1 MSEAAAHPETRTEAA
16 IGASLAKSALFAP
29 VSEARRQRMIAEG
42 SITNLAAGAVLFQK
56 GAPGDALY
64 VLIEGEVEVCI
75 STEGGR
81 SVRMAALGPGAV
93 IGEMAVLDGGARSA
107 DCTASR
113 RSRLLRISRDVAL
126 AALEAE
132 PKALLALLA
141 EMSRRLRAADG
152 ALEDAALL
160 DLGGRLARLLLQEAG
175 QGELVAL
182 AQGEMARRIGASREK
197 VNRKLQAWKASDWV
211 AIGKSGIRLL
221 RKDRL
226 AGLIEAKKGE

>member
-1 MSEAAAHPETRTEAA
+1 MSDGEAKAEAAV
-16 IGASLAKSALFAP
+16 GASLAKSALFAP
-29 VSEARRQRMIAEG
+29 VSEARRQKLIAEG
-42 SITNLAAGAVLFQK
+42 SLTNLAPGAVLFEK
-56 GAPGDALY
+56 GAAGDALY
-64 VLIEGEVEVCI
+64 VLIEGEVEVCV

-113 RSRLLRISRDVAL
+113 KSRLLRISRDAAL

-175 QGELVAL
+175 QGDLVAL

-197 VNRKLQAWKASDWV
+197 VNRKLQAWKTSEWV
-211 AIGKSGIRLL
+211 SIGKSGIRLL

>member
-1 MSEAAAHPETRTEAA
+1 MGEAAANSAEARNEAA
-16 IGASLAKSALFAP
+16 IGASLAKSSLFAP
-29 VSEARRQRMIAEG
+29 ISEARRQRMIADG
-42 SITNLAAGAVLFQK
+42 SITNLAAGAVLFEK

-64 VLIEGEVEVCI
+64 VLIEGEVE
-75 STEGGR
+75 
-81 SVRMAALGPGAV
+81 VRMAALGPGAV

-113 RSRLLRISRDVAL
+113 RSRLLRISRDAAL

-197 VNRKLQAWKASDWV
+197 VNRKLQAWKTSEWV

-221 RKDRL
+221 RKDKL
-226 AGLIEAKKGE
+226 ASLIEAKKGE